1 MTTDTA
7 QVYKAKLIEITKKIS
22 DIESLGF
29 NTEKLK
35 GELTSIT
42 DNVNSNVKKSKNHN
56 FDGLVASDYMNA
68 TSELTKLESKLD
80 EYDIY
85 FKAYN
90 FALYVNKISLNESN
104 IDNIREEIKRILNG
118 LRNSSNVDY
127 EDEKVI
133 VEGIYDAV
141 FKVICY
147 EIEKYNS
154 SEIYDYCK
162 NYDTDKLYLHAI
174 IAKNISNIQ
183 LSDYRE
189 IEEEI
194 LRIRKGGLDS
204 NLFDIDLLKK
214 IIFRDRKEEFVKS
227 VEKRTNEIVM
237 SHNMVIVKQNQLNEE
252 ISNNQNSIVNLK
264 QEITRL
270 RLTLS
275 KRIACLL
282 ISLSIPVGSFLI
294 SKKLLEEPFTEY
306 TYDVSYDE
314 FNTIYDKTN
323 HEVKRENLL
332 KPEEYNQVIVNK
344 YTPFEAMEGGLDGRY
359 KYTYD
364 VSFLEY
370 DNIED
375 YIDYVKNE
383 CKYAPTISTEYLRDL
398 DNPIDAQIDY
408 YEVVKRYV
416 DIESKKEEIGIGAI
430 YGLPFIISFAISF
443 VLFMIN
449 DYLAEESMVVDY
461 YYFPLSDFLDEIYE
475 LKEYKKDVVKYQ
487 KEIKQKLPLL
497 LEEIG
502 KSKELRTI
510 FNEEFSKQKDILE
523 HIKYELAKPDNLD
536 EPVKKLLKK

>member
-1 MTTDTA
+1 
-7 QVYKAKLIEITKKIS
+7 
-22 DIESLGF
+22 
-29 NTEKLK
+29 
-35 GELTSIT
+35 
-42 DNVNSNVKKSKNHN
+42 
-56 FDGLVASDYMNA
+56 
-68 TSELTKLESKLD
+68 
-80 EYDIY
+80 
-85 FKAYN
+85 
-90 FALYVNKISLNESN
+90 
-104 IDNIREEIKRILNG
+104 
-118 LRNSSNVDY
+118 
-127 EDEKVI
+127 
-133 VEGIYDAV
+133 
-141 FKVICY
+141 
-147 EIEKYNS
+147 
-154 SEIYDYCK
+154 
-162 NYDTDKLYLHAI
+162 
-174 IAKNISNIQ
+174 
-183 LSDYRE
+183 
-189 IEEEI
+189 
-194 LRIRKGGLDS
+194 
-204 NLFDIDLLKK
+204 
-214 IIFRDRKEEFVKS
+214 
-227 VEKRTNEIVM
+227 M

-264 QEITRL
+264 QKITRL

-306 TYDVSYDE
+306 SYDVTYDE
-314 FNTIYDKTN
+314 FNTIYDKTS

-383 CKYAPTISTEYLRDL
+383 CKYAPTISTEYRKDL
-398 DNPIDAQIDY
+398 DNPIDSQIDY

-430 YGLPFIISFAISF
+430 YALSLLISLLISSILLLINAMLWEADIIE
-443 VLFMIN
+443 
-449 DYLAEESMVVDY
+449 YR
-461 YYFPLSDFLDEIYE
+461 YFPLSDFLDEIDE

-502 KSKELRTI
+502 KSKELRTV
-510 FNEEFSKQKDILE
+510 FNEEFSKHQDILE

>member
-42 DNVNSNVKKSKNHN
+42 NNVNSNVKKSKNHN

-133 VEGIYDAV
+133 VESVYDAV

-147 EIEKYNS
+147 EIENYNS

-162 NYDTDKLYLHAI
+162 KNETDTLYLHAI
-174 IAKNISNIQ
+174 IAKNISGIQ

-194 LRIRKGGLDS
+194 LRIRKDGLDT
-204 NLFDIDLLKK
+204 NLFDIELLKK

-264 QEITRL
+264 QKITRL

-294 SKKLLEEPFTEY
+294 SKKLFEEPFTEY
-306 TYDVSYDE
+306 SYDVSYDE

-383 CKYAPTISTEYLRDL
+383 CKYAPTISTEYRKDL
-398 DNPIDAQIDY
+398 DNPIDSQIDY

-430 YGLPFIISFAISF
+430 YALSLLISLLISSILLLINAMLWEADIIE
-443 VLFMIN
+443 
-449 DYLAEESMVVDY
+449 YR
-461 YYFPLSDFLDEIYE
+461 YFPLSDFLDEIDE

>member
-133 VEGIYDAV
+133 VESVYDAV

-147 EIEKYNS
+147 EIENYNS

-162 NYDTDKLYLHAI
+162 KNETDTLYLHAI
-174 IAKNISNIQ
+174 IAKNISGIQ

-194 LRIRKGGLDS
+194 LRIRKDGLDT
-204 NLFDIDLLKK
+204 NLFDIELLKK

-264 QEITRL
+264 QKITRL

-306 TYDVSYDE
+306 SYDVSYDE
-314 FNTIYDKTN
+314 FNTIYDKTS

-344 YTPFEAMEGGLDGRY
+344 YTPFEVMDGGLEGRY

-383 CKYAPTISTEYLRDL
+383 CKYAPTISTEYRIDL
-398 DNPIDAQIDY
+398 DNPIDSQIDY

-416 DIESKKEEIGIGAI
+416 DIESKKEEIYSMPI
-430 YGLPFIISFAISF
+430 YCLSFLISLIISFI
-443 VLFMIN
+443 LFMIN
-449 DYLAEESMVVDY
+449 WYLADEAMVVDY
-461 YYFPLSDFLDEIYE
+461 NYFPLTDFLDEIYE

-502 KSKELRTI
+502 KSKELRTL
-510 FNEEFSKQKDILE
+510 FNEEFSKHKDIIEGLQ
-523 HIKYELAKPDNLD
+523 YELAKPDNLD

>member
-35 GELTSIT
+35 EELSSIT
-42 DNVNSNVKKSKNHN
+42 YKANSNVKKSKNHN

-118 LRNSSNVDY
+118 LRNSSNIDY

-133 VEGIYDAV
+133 VESVYDAV

-147 EIEKYNS
+147 EIENYNS

-162 NYDTDKLYLHAI
+162 KNETDTLYLHAI
-174 IAKNISNIQ
+174 IAKNISGIQ

-194 LRIRKGGLDS
+194 LRIRKDGLDT
-204 NLFDIDLLKK
+204 NLFDIELLKK

-227 VEKRTNEIVM
+227 VEKRINEIVM

-264 QEITRL
+264 QKITRL

-306 TYDVSYDE
+306 SYDVSYDE
-314 FNTIYDKTN
+314 FNTIYDKTS
-323 HEVKRENLL
+323 HEVKRENLS

-344 YTPFEAMEGGLDGRY
+344 YTPFEAMEGGLEGRY

-370 DNIED
+370 DNIDD

-383 CKYAPTISTEYLRDL
+383 CKYAPTISTEYRKDL

-416 DIESKKEEIGIGAI
+416 DLESKKEEICTGSI
-430 YGLPFIISFAISF
+430 YVLSLIISFVISF
-443 VLFMIN
+443 ILFMIN
-449 DYLAEESMVVDY
+449 TMLSEDYVIDY
-461 YYFPLSDFLDEIYE
+461 NYFPLSEFLDEIDE
-475 LKEYKKDVVKYQ
+475 LREYKKDVVKYQ

-502 KSKELRTI
+502 KSKELRTL
-510 FNEEFSKQKDILE
+510 FNDEFSKHKDILE
-523 HIKYELAKPDNLD
+523 HIKYELEKPDSLD

>member
-133 VEGIYDAV
+133 VESVYDAV

-147 EIEKYNS
+147 EIENYNS

-162 NYDTDKLYLHAI
+162 KNETDTLYLHAI
-174 IAKNISNIQ
+174 IAKNISGIQ

-194 LRIRKGGLDS
+194 LRIRKGGLDT
-204 NLFDIDLLKK
+204 NLFDIELLKK

-264 QEITRL
+264 QKITRL

-306 TYDVSYDE
+306 SYDVTYDE
-314 FNTIYDKTN
+314 FNTIYDKTS
-323 HEVKRENLL
+323 HEVNREYLS

-344 YTPFEAMEGGLDGRY
+344 YTPFKVMEGGLEGRY

-383 CKYAPTISTEYLRDL
+383 CKYAPTISTEYRKDL
-398 DNPIDAQIDY
+398 DNPIDSQIDY

-430 YGLPFIISFAISF
+430 YALSLLISLLISSILLLINAMLWEADIIE
-443 VLFMIN
+443 
-449 DYLAEESMVVDY
+449 YR
-461 YYFPLSDFLDEIYE
+461 YFPLSDFLDEIDE

-502 KSKELRTI
+502 KSKELRTV
-510 FNEEFSKQKDILE
+510 FNEEFSKHQDILE

>member
-118 LRNSSNVDY
+118 LRNSSNIDY

-133 VEGIYDAV
+133 VESVYDAV

-147 EIEKYNS
+147 EIENYNS

-162 NYDTDKLYLHAI
+162 KNETDTLYLHAI
-174 IAKNISNIQ
+174 IAKNISGIQ

-194 LRIRKGGLDS
+194 LRIKKGGLDS
-204 NLFDIDLLKK
+204 NLFDIELLKK

-237 SHNMVIVKQNQLNEE
+237 SHNMVVNKQNELNEK

-264 QEITRL
+264 QKITRL
-270 RLTLS
+270 RLIIT

-282 ISLSIPVGSFLI
+282 ISLSMPVGLFFG
-294 SKKLLEEPFTEY
+294 SKKLLEKPFTEY
-306 TYDVSYDE
+306 SYDVSYDE
-314 FNTIYDKTN
+314 FNTIYDKTS
-323 HEVKRENLL
+323 HEVKRENLS

-344 YTPFEAMEGGLDGRY
+344 YTPFEAMEGGLEGRY

-370 DNIED
+370 DNIDD

-383 CKYAPTISTEYLRDL
+383 CKYAPTISTEYRKDL

-416 DIESKKEEIGIGAI
+416 DLESKKEEICTGSI
-430 YGLPFIISFAISF
+430 YVLSLIISFVISF
-443 VLFMIN
+443 ILFMIN
-449 DYLAEESMVVDY
+449 TMLSEDYVIDY
-461 YYFPLSDFLDEIYE
+461 NYFPLSEFLDEIDE
-475 LKEYKKDVVKYQ
+475 LREYKKDVVKYQ

-502 KSKELRTI
+502 KSKELRTL
-510 FNEEFSKQKDILE
+510 FNDEFSKHKDILE
-523 HIKYELAKPDNLD
+523 HIKYELEKPDSLD